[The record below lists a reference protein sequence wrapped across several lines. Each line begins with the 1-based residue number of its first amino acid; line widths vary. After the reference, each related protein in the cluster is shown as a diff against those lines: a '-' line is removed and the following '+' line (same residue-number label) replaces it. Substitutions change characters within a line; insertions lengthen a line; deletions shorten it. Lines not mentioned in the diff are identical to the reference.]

1 MPITLPSSAAIVEK
15 LFVSRKR
22 VLLWGASGFL
32 GRNLLEQLP
41 QYTWI
46 TPEHSRVDIE
56 REIPAMNDVDV
67 VINCVNCEDNLQ
79 AFINMTHLYSG
90 KLIQIGSGAEYDHS
104 LPIKNVTEDFDRKP
118 FDSYGLGKY
127 YISKQIEFRE
137 NIICLRPFGIFGK
150 HENVNRRFISK
161 AILDHNK
168 GLPVTIFRDSKFSY
182 VWVNDLVRIIE
193 YFIEHKPKEK
203 FYNVGGHQIT
213 LKNIAKQIGKYRVV
227 LGGQGQ
233 EYTCDDTRVREETGI
248 VYTPFKESLNKLKEF
263 YASIQ

>member
-104 LPIKNVTEDFDRKP
+104 LPIKNVTEDFDREPK
-118 FDSYGLGKY
+118 DEYGKGKY
-127 YISKQIEFRE
+127 FITKQAEWR
-137 NIICLRPFGIFGK
+137 NNTVVLRPFGIFGK
-150 HENVNRRFISK
+150 YEDFKRRFISR
-161 AILDHNK
+161 AILDNMR
-168 GLPVTIFRDSKFSY
+168 GTSITIYQNCKFSY
-182 VWVNDLVRIIE
+182 VWVNDLI
-193 YFIEHKPKEK
+193 K
-203 FYNVGGHQIT
+203 
-213 LKNIAKQIGKYRVV
+213 
-227 LGGQGQ
+227 
-233 EYTCDDTRVREETGI
+233 
-248 VYTPFKESLNKLKEF
+248 
-263 YASIQ
+263 